1 MPGDRFPLWYHQW
14 AVEQFLSEV
23 STKRLHGG
31 PVGLTRRGYR
41 FSTEPP
47 DDADQQVDIK
57 HHHKPVEV
65 PEEREEPAMAT
76 TESIT
81 SKDEVT
87 QDLVNGWIDS
97 YATKGDKGRMD
108 WKAIT
113 ENVHKNHGV
122 ILPAENRHPVATKVQ
137 RMFRAIV
144 LNDMQPVIKP
154 AKPAPEVEGAETS
167 AE

>member
-1 MPGDRFPLWYHQW
+1 
-14 AVEQFLSEV
+14 
-23 STKRLHGG
+23 
-31 PVGLTRRGYR
+31 
-41 FSTEPP
+41 
-47 DDADQQVDIK
+47 
-57 HHHKPVEV
+57 
-65 PEEREEPAMAT
+65 MAT
-76 TESIT
+76 TKSIT

-144 LNDMQPVIKP
+144 LNGMQPVIKP
-154 AKPAPEVEGAETS
+154 AKPAPEVEGDTETS